1 MLYTNL
7 NHIETSAEF
16 QQIIAGSSQVVIV
29 CGRMGEFSIPVYRVL
44 EDLQKEYPEVKF
56 FDMEFDNPESRVVC
70 ELFAEIPEAK
80 VPFLLFYE
88 NGELTFRTWGT
99 KTKGQIEEIINKS
112 AVNNQ
117 WLNTP
122 ITNDLKF

>member
-16 QQIIAGSSQVVIV
+16 QQIIAESSQVVIV

-44 EDLQKEYPEVKF
+44 EDLQEEYSEVKF
-56 FDMEFDNPESRVVC
+56 FDMEYDNPESHVIC
-70 ELFAEIPEAK
+70 NLFIDSPEAK

-88 NGELTFRTWGT
+88 NGELAFRTWGT
-99 KTKGQIEEIINKS
+99 KTKEQIEEIINKS
-112 AVNNQ
+112 VVNNQ

>member
-7 NHIETSAEF
+7 KHIETAAEF
-16 QQIIAGSSQVVIV
+16 KRTIAESSQVVIV

-44 EDLQKEYPEVKF
+44 EDLQEEYPEVKF
-56 FDMEFDNPESRVVC
+56 FDMEFDNPESHVVC

-88 NGELTFRTWGT
+88 NGELAFRTWGT
-99 KTKGQIEEIINKS
+99 KTKEQIEEIINKS
-112 AVNNQ
+112 AVNS
-117 WLNTP
+117 
-122 ITNDLKF
+122 

>member
-16 QQIIAGSSQVVIV
+16 QQIIAESSQVVIV

-44 EDLQKEYPEVKF
+44 EDLQEEYPEVKF
-56 FDMEFDNPESRVVC
+56 FDMEFDNPESSIVC
-70 ELFAEIPEAK
+70 ELFADESEAK

-99 KTKGQIEEIINKS
+99 KTKGQIEEMLPPN
-112 AVNNQ
+112 
-117 WLNTP
+117 P
-122 ITNDLKF
+122 LKGGHGTTRFRD

>member
-7 NHIETSAEF
+7 NHIETAAEF
-16 QQIIAGSSQVVIV
+16 QQIIAESSQVVIV

-44 EDLQKEYPEVKF
+44 ENLQEEYSKVKF
-56 FDMEFDNPESRVVC
+56 FDMEFDNPESRVLC
-70 ELFAEIPEAK
+70 ELFAEIQEAK

-99 KTKGQIEEIINKS
+99 KTREDLVPILREIIGNKE
-112 AVNNQ
+112 
-117 WLNTP
+117 
-122 ITNDLKF
+122 